1 MTKSFSL
8 HILILG
14 GTGFIGA
21 QQVGYA
27 LARGH
32 KVTLFNRGTR
42 SAMWPAEVEVLV
54 GDRERGD
61 YASLSGRS
69 FDVCIDN
76 KASVPHWVRDAGE
89 ALGDRIKHY
98 MLVST
103 VSVYADNAIPGHDE
117 TAARATYDAGDPFA
131 ISAAHLR
138 TNMALYG
145 GMKARCEDEALARY
159 PQCATIVRPGL
170 IVGPGDETDRFT
182 YWPVRLARG
191 GEALCPPANDPLM
204 FIDVRDLA
212 EWTIRLAESRTFGA
226 FNAIGPRA
234 VLTVNEMLN
243 TIAQATHAS
252 ARFVFA
258 SREFLAEHKVSH
270 WSDLPVWIDG
280 RGETAGFH
288 YRSNAHAIT
297 AGLTFR
303 PLAQT
308 AADTLLWWNAQP
320 SARTEKLLT
329 GLTQEREIQ
338 LLEAFRARHVSSAID
353 NVLSWPRTAQ
363 EPAI

>member
-1 MTKSFSL
+1 MTVTKNTSL
-8 HILILG
+8 NILILG

-42 SAMWPAEVEVLV
+42 RTMWPAEVEVLV
-54 GDRERGD
+54 GDRELGD

-98 MLVST
+98 LLVST
-103 VSVYADNAIPGHDE
+103 VSVYSSNATPGHDE
-117 TAARATYDAGDPFA
+117 TAQRSTYDAGDPFA

-138 TNMALYG
+138 SNMALYG
-145 GMKARCEDEALARY
+145 AMKTRCEDEVLARY
-159 PQCATIVRPGL
+159 PHCSTIVRPGL

-191 GEALCPPANDPLM
+191 GQVLCPPAKDPLM
-204 FIDVRDLA
+204 FIDVRDVA

-226 FNAIGPRA
+226 FNAIGPQE
-234 VLTVNEMLN
+234 VLTVSDMLN
-243 TIAQATHAS
+243 TIAKATLAS
-252 ARFVFA
+252 AQFVFA
-258 SREFLAEHKVSH
+258 TREFLAENHVSN
-270 WSDLPVWIDG
+270 WTDLPVWIDG

-288 YRSNAHAIT
+288 YRSNARAI
-297 AGLTFR
+297 AQGLTFR

-308 AADTLLWWNAQP
+308 AADTLAWWKAQP
-320 SARTEKLLT
+320 TAQTEKLLT
-329 GLTQEREIQ
+329 GLTHQRERQ
-338 LLEAFRARHVSSAID
+338 LLDVLMARSS
-353 NVLSWPRTAQ
+353 
-363 EPAI
+363 